1 MGEYF
6 NILGLPENASKAQVK
21 RAYRKL
27 ALEYHPDRNSSPDA
41 HERFLQITEAYEML
55 TGVRKRKNPFV
66 RYYRKTY
73 QDESFR
79 RQTARERARQ
89 QARMQYEEF
98 CKNNEAFRNAW
109 YYRPTQWLVLTIYWL
124 GWCFG
129 IFLIISPFAVS
140 TYIHLKGGFWWQ
152 GLFCLPLILAG
163 LLVIHQ
169 SIRLKKEAS
178 PYFQQHSS

>member
-1 MGEYF
+1 MGQYF
-6 NILGLPENASKAQVK
+6 KILGLPENASKAQIK

-27 ALEYHPDRNSSPDA
+27 ALQYHPDRNSSPEA

-55 TGVRKRKNPFV
+55 TGAGQSNIPFV

-73 QDESFR
+73 QDENFR
-79 RQTARERARQ
+79 RQTARERAQR

-98 CKNNEAFRNAW
+98 CKNNEVFRKAW
-109 YYRPTQWLVLTIYWL
+109 YYRPTLWLVYVIYWL
-124 GWCFG
+124 SWSFG
-129 IFLIISPFAVS
+129 IFLILSPATVS
-140 TYIHLKGGFWWQ
+140 IYIHVKGGYWWQ
-152 GLFCLPLILAG
+152 GLFCIPLILAG

-178 PYFQQHSS
+178 PYFQQHSL